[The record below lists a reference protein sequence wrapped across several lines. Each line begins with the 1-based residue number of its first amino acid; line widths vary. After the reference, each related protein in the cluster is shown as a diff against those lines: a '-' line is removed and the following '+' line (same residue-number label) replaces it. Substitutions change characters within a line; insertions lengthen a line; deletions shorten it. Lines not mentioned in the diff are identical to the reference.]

1 MASSENAPIQQ
12 RCDSRITTIIFD
24 ADGIVVD
31 SEKIWDEAQTEFSR
45 RLGIPYERQKL
56 KPLLAGRSQVEA
68 IEILKAEYGIAG
80 DTQSLAAERT
90 ELVKRGFQ
98 NGVEFM
104 FGFREFFQRVRSDYQ
119 TCIATSMPEEL
130 LAIVDGCLGLSKL
143 FGDRIYSLIAV
154 GYRSKPNPDIF
165 LHAAK
170 QLNAEPTRCLV
181 IEDAPHGVEAARRAG
196 MKCVALATTFARQQL
211 SRADSVVNSFAQ
223 IDLAGF

>member
-1 MASSENAPIQQ
+1 MKSNSK
-12 RCDSRITTIIFD
+12 ITTIIFD
-24 ADGIVVD
+24 ADGVVID
-31 SEKIWDEAQTEFSR
+31 SERIWDEAQTEFSR
-45 RLGIPYERQKL
+45 RLGIPYERAKL
-56 KPLLAGRSQVEA
+56 KPLLAGRNQTEA
-68 IEILKAEYGIAG
+68 IEILKAEYAIAG
-80 DTQSLAAERT
+80 DTESLVAERT

-104 FGFREFFQRVRSDYQ
+104 AGFRDFFQRIRFEYK

-130 LAIVDGCLGLSKL
+130 LAIVDGRLGLSSL
-143 FGDRIYSLIAV
+143 FGGQVFSLIAV

-170 QLNAEPTRCLV
+170 QLGAEPANCVV

-196 MKCVALATTFARQQL
+196 MKCIGLTTTFDRQTL
-211 SRADSVVNSFAQ
+211 SRADCVVESFGE